1 MPDKSEWQRA
11 RLEYETN
18 PVSTCASIAKGLGVT
33 RQAVAKRKKSEEWER
48 ASTLVT
54 PEVVKDRDIVTCADK
69 DSLSKR
75 TPENI
80 SKLINALA
88 LTRSQE
94 VACNLVGI
102 TSETFRNWQ
111 KSDPNLLALVRAK
124 RAQQLTTCADTVYR
138 FAEKDPR
145 LALTLL
151 ERAPETKSS
160 FTDEQTRGPTIVLNI
175 QRDSVQIEGKEV

>member
-54 PEVVKDRDIVTCADK
+54 PEVVNSRGVSTVPDK
-69 DSLSKR
+69 DTLSKK
-75 TPENI
+75 TDENI
-80 SKLINALA
+80 AKLINCLA
-88 LTRSQE
+88 LTRSTE
-94 VACNLVGI
+94 LACHLVGI
-102 TSETFRNWQ
+102 SPETWRRWR
-111 KSDPNLLALVRAK
+111 KDDPQLVGLIQAT

-160 FTDEQTRGPTIVLNI
+160 FTDADSRGPTIVLNI

>member
-1 MPDKSEWQRA
+1 MISKEEWQRA
-11 RLEYETN
+11 RLEFETN
-18 PVSTCASIAKGLGVT
+18 PVSTCASIAKTLGVT
-33 RQAVAKRKKSEEWER
+33 RQAVAKKKREQGWER
-48 ASTLVT
+48 SSTLVT
-54 PEVVKDRDIVTCADK
+54 PEVVKDRDIVTVPDK

-102 TSETFRNWQ
+102 TAETWRNWQ

-124 RAQQLTTCADTVYR
+124 RAAQLTTCADTVHR

-151 ERAPETKSS
+151 ERAPETREA
-160 FTDEQTRGPTIVLNI
+160 FTEAVSKGPTIVLNI
-175 QRDSVQIEGKEV
+175 QRDSVTIEGKEV